1 MFRRF
6 HAPPSEQ
13 KKRSANQ
20 AFRRPRAT
28 RSSYGANYVS
38 GKKGSS
44 TPSSGPAFLI
54 RAEECGMFPPLQLS
68 QFASSSS
75 DDTRYESRAG
85 DGAVVVLRP
94 AGMEVDSAGGQSPVT
109 FPPSQRCQ
117 KTPGGGPGHRL
128 GSDLGTRFQFMLP
141 LSHWLESEDDIT
153 PGRIAVVG
161 SAQNWVERVTLAV
174 ERKRA
179 YASLPPPRDDCIPAQ
194 PSDTPLLHERHTT
207 ADAPHSPGVPI
218 GVEFAR
224 LASGHRTPP
233 PPPSSSCLPPR
244 ARSLPPPPRA
254 RAHFSPSP
262 GIHFPPVISKCLP
275 IKASSLRPRVNCPSF

>member
-1 MFRRF
+1 MF
-6 HAPPSEQ
+6 
-13 KKRSANQ
+13 
-20 AFRRPRAT
+20 
-28 RSSYGANYVS
+28 
-38 GKKGSS
+38 
-44 TPSSGPAFLI
+44 L
-54 RAEECGMFPPLQLS
+54 PLQLS

-117 KTPGGGPGHRL
+117 KTPGGRPGHTL

-233 PPPSSSCLPPR
+233 PPLPLPAFLR
-244 ARSLPPPPRA
+244 GPARSLHPPEPAPISLPRQA
-254 RAHFSPSP
+254 SIFRPLFPS
-262 GIHFPPVISKCLP
+262 V
-275 IKASSLRPRVNCPSF
+275 CPSRHQVFVPE